1 MQQCRAK
8 SLAHDW
14 PGPPPGFAKFAV
26 ALRRAKAS
34 RELVRNRCR
43 WPQTYSASDV
53 NDGDDGGNDTE
64 AEDVRT
70 KSEPSDDEEEEL
82 WEEEAIAS
90 VRNEPSAM
98 MEDDSDLE
106 EYYAMPSRSNKRDQ
120 SPFAHWES
128 NN

>member
-1 MQQCRAK
+1 MRQCRAK

-34 RELVRNRCR
+34 RELVRNRRR

-70 KSEPSDDEEEEL
+70 KSEPSDDEEEL